1 MYYEPKNADAAD
13 SVLQVLQAQLEQNRM
28 RQRVRKKSRQA
39 DPEPDDLPIPDTPG
53 QRIVYLR
60 KQRKITQKTLA
71 DAVGIT
77 SSTLSKYETGNCP
90 FRTDL
95 LIRFARE
102 LATTADFL
110 LCLTDRANT
119 SDREF
124 PQIPFKTEPENVIR
138 ENECE
143 QPEDRLLALFRMLS
157 ERHQLLLIDMIRL
170 FCKQVEE
177 DPEYYPEVVFYQMR

>member
-1 MYYEPKNADAAD
+1 MYYEPRHAAAAD
-13 SVLQVLQAQLEQNRM
+13 SVLQALQAQLEQSRM
-28 RQRVRKKSRQA
+28 RQRMRKENRQA
-39 DPEPDDLPIPDTPG
+39 DRPPDTLPIPDTPG
-53 QRIVYLR
+53 RRIVYLR

-77 SSTLSKYETGNCP
+77 PSTLSKYETGSCP

-102 LATTADFL
+102 LATTTDFL
-110 LCLTDRANT
+110 LCLTDRANASET
-119 SDREF
+119 EF
-124 PQIPFKTEPENVIR
+124 PQIPIKTKPENIIR
-138 ENECE
+138 ESESE
-143 QPEDRLLALFRMLS
+143 QPEDRLLALFRTLS

-177 DPEYYPEVVFYQMR
+177 DPEHYPEVVFYQIR